1 VSSCFVVGLFPFF
14 CKRDLLYNF
23 KKKRNIEIHDETKT
37 PIFSGFIMHIT
48 LEFTGGAELL
58 FGKQKNHSVDLPDN
72 NTPWTIRTLLVWIRE
87 NLLRERPELFI
98 QGDSVRPGILVL
110 INDTD
115 WELLDG
121 LNYQLKTNDNILFVS
136 TLHGG

>member
-1 VSSCFVVGLFPFF
+1 MRL
-14 CKRDLLYNF
+14 
-23 KKKRNIEIHDETKT
+23 
-37 PIFSGFIMHIT
+37 T
-48 LEFTGGAELL
+48 LEFAGGAELL
-58 FGKQKNHSVDLPDN
+58 FGKEKLHSIDLPEQQ
-72 NTPWTIRTLLVWIRE
+72 TPWTIRTLLVWIRE

-121 LNYQLKTNDNILFVS
+121 LNYVLKTNDNVLFVS